1 MLSYKSR
8 RCPSATSPSAPYDK
22 TCFTRMR
29 LSLLSC
35 IASGVWI
42 SAWTH
47 LPRLSPR
54 ERLPAG
60 LPKSLSVNDA
70 LFIDMPLDHFSN
82 TSTTT
87 FRNRY
92 WVNATY
98 YVPGGPVFLFDSGE
112 QNAEPLLPYYLQE
125 YHGLSATMQFAK
137 RYGGVAVLWEH
148 RYYGASQ
155 PFPINHNTTADE
167 WQYLTTEQALED
179 VVFFANHFS
188 LNSSNG
194 SSDTSTGESAR
205 HPSRTPW
212 VWLGA
217 SYPGV
222 RGALMRVR
230 NPEVIYAVWASSAP
244 VQAQI
249 DMASYYEAAERSLTR
264 NCSADWVAVTR
275 YVDDVL
281 ANGTAEAQTDMKVRL
296 LSARASS
303 PTQNIT
309 ASAAQAAEASNSDAA
324 GVLMDPL
331 NFYQYYGFAASVLP
345 FCNIVETRNG
355 TAEPMEGGLI
365 SAMPVEDVLDAFLSA
380 IAQVDYDDIPSSD
393 DPATDLAWMRQYCS
407 EYGFYQRGD
416 PSNPLSIETSFES
429 LDLFQAQC
437 NETFPDIRGPPKVEN
452 ILKYGGWTMNPSNVL
467 FTNGEFDP
475 WRTMGLASIESN
487 SPMRIPSPAVPPC
500 NTSPANTSTFFGLTH
515 DGMVHASDLRVLL
528 EPDANHTDFMTV
540 GFYSPISQ
548 APFYTG
554 MGLFGLALDAW
565 LPCFNA
571 SEIAMQD
578 VVE

>member
-1 MLSYKSR
+1 MLS
-8 RCPSATSPSAPYDK
+8 
-22 TCFTRMR
+22 
-29 LSLLSC
+29 LSLLL
-35 IASGVWI
+35 I
-42 SAWTH
+42 SLFTETYAY
-47 LPRLSPR
+47 LAVPRLSPR
-54 ERLPAG
+54 QHFLPVEQGSA
-60 LPKSLSVNDA
+60 PTNNA
-70 LFIDMPLDHFSN
+70 LFIEMPIDHFSN
-82 TSTTT
+82 ETTAT
-87 FRNRY
+87 FKNRY

-137 RYGGVAVLWEH
+137 RFGGVAVLWEH
-148 RYYGASQ
+148 RYYGASL
-155 PFPINHNTTADE
+155 PFPVNHNTTADE

-179 VVFFANHFS
+179 VVYFANHFT
-188 LNSSNG
+188 LNT
-194 SSDTSTGESAR
+194 SDDGASTGGAPF

-212 VWLGA
+212 IWLGA

-249 DMASYYEAAERSLTR
+249 DMASYYEAAERSLTG

-275 YVDDVL
+275 YVDTTL
-281 ANGTAEAQTDMKVRL
+281 ANGTADVQNEMKARL

-303 PTQNIT
+303 PTQNI
-309 ASAAQAAEASNSDAA
+309 SVSIQKAAAASNVDAA

-345 FCNIVETRNG
+345 FCDVLETRNETMG
-355 TAEPMEGGLI
+355 SFEGGLI
-365 SAMPVEDVLDAFLSA
+365 SAMPVEDVFEAFLTA
-380 IAQVDYDDIPSSD
+380 IEQVDYDDITGSPD
-393 DPATDLAWMRQYCS
+393 DPVTDLSWMRQYCS

-429 LDLFQAQC
+429 LELFQAQC
-437 NETFPDIRGPPKVEN
+437 NETFPDLNGPPAVDH
-452 ILKYGGWTMNPSNVL
+452 ILKYGGWNMNPSNVL

-475 WRTMGLASIESN
+475 WRTMGLASIEPN
-487 SPMRIPSPAVPPC
+487 SPTRIPSPAIPPC
-500 NTSPANTSTFFGLTH
+500 NVPPANSSSFFGITH
-515 DGMVHASDLRVLL
+515 PDMVHASDLRVLL
-528 EPDANHTDFMTV
+528 EPDENHTDFKTV

-548 APFYTG
+548 VPFYTG
-554 MGLFGLALDAW
+554 VGLFGLALQAW
-565 LPCFNA
+565 LPCFNT
-571 SEIAMQD
+571 SEDI
-578 VVE
+578 VL